1 MFPQAG
7 ETKPL
12 VRFKGFDE
20 DWKKVTL
27 SEIFI
32 ERHEI
37 STITE
42 GLPQLSFTIAEGV
55 IKPEDRKSNKRDF
68 LIKDKDSK
76 KYLVTYYDDII
87 YNPANVVYGAIHKN
101 GLPHSSKL

>member
-7 ETKPL
+7 ETKPR
-12 VRFKGFDE
+12 VRFKGFE
-20 DWKKVTL
+20 GDWENINL
-27 SEIFI
+27 SEVFI

-42 GLPQLSFTIAEGV
+42 SLPQLSFTIAEGV

-68 LIKDKDSK
+68 LIKDID
-76 KYLVTYYDDII
+76 T
-87 YNPANVVYGAIHKN
+87 KN
-101 GLPHSSKL
+101 IW